1 METRPKAILAA
12 ISANLVI
19 AGSKFVAAYFSRSAS
34 IFSEGIHS
42 LIDTGNGALL
52 LFGLHR
58 SRRPPDDQ
66 HPFGHGKELF
76 FWTLIVAMTIFAG
89 GAVVSFYQ
97 GVSQWRHPRNLEH
110 LKWSYAILAVSALC
124 EGYSLI
130 IAYREFRRGAGAEE
144 GIWPAIHKSKDP
156 TTFAV
161 LLEDSAAI
169 LGLFMAFLGVLS
181 AQLFRKPPLD
191 GLASLGIGS
200 ILVVTAVLLANEA
213 RGLLVGESATSATL
227 KTIRQMVE
235 ADPAVEAAGRPLT
248 MYLGPETVLL
258 ALDILFRRT
267 LSANEVASAIDRIE
281 RSVRTKFPP
290 IRHIY
295 LEADA
300 LSAPVRSDGRF
311 TAQYSAEHTG

>member
-52 LFGLHR
+52 LFGLRR

-76 FWTLIVAMTIFAG
+76 FWTLIVAMMIFAG

-169 LGLFMAFLGVLS
+169 LGLFMAFLGILS
-181 AQLFRKPPLD
+181 AQLFRKPSLD
-191 GLASLGIGS
+191 GLVSLGIGL

-213 RGLLVGESATSATL
+213 RGLLVGESARSETL

-281 RSVRTKFPP
+281 KAVTTKFPN

-311 TAQYSAEHTG
+311 TAEYSAERTG

>member
-52 LFGLHR
+52 LFGLRR

-76 FWTLIVAMTIFAG
+76 FWTLIVAMMIFAG

-169 LGLFMAFLGVLS
+169 LGLFMAFLGILS
-181 AQLFRKPPLD
+181 AQLFRKPSLD
-191 GLASLGIGS
+191 GLVSLGIGL

-281 RSVRTKFPP
+281 KAVTTKFPN

-311 TAQYSAEHTG
+311 TAQYSAGRTG